1 MIARDESSVT
11 RPLMTSGVFSC
22 AAITAGARINKSETQ
37 GAGSSLITDWTTTDP
52 IPFTDQ
58 ELTPNFLD
66 LRERDRTLSLAAD
79 DLSASITTPSGYL
92 PPTWALR

>member
-1 MIARDESSVT
+1 
-11 RPLMTSGVFSC
+11 MTSGVFSC

-37 GAGSSLITDWTTTDP
+37 AAGGSLMTDWTTTDP

-79 DLSASITTPSGYL
+79 DPFGFDYETPASICRPHGPWVIIQL
-92 PPTWALR
+92 